1 MKTVPMT
8 EAVYDYLCEHQT
20 PLHPVLPELVSL
32 TRQRPDAS
40 MQIAVD
46 QGVFMNQLVRLIG
59 ARRILEIGC
68 FTGYSTICM
77 GLGLPEGGEIISCD
91 INPDTAA
98 IARQYLKAAGLEKKA
113 QIILGPAIDTMQR
126 LLTNR
131 GKNSFDLIFI
141 DADKENYGNYYEFG
155 LELLR
160 PNGVILAD
168 NVLWSGR
175 VIDPSDTMPATEALR
190 RFNALVRK
198 DSRVEGSMLSVAD
211 GLYMIRKKG

>member
-8 EAVYDYLCEHQT
+8 ESVYQYLCEHQT
-20 PLHPVLPELVSL
+20 PLHPVLPELISI
-32 TRQRPDAS
+32 TRQRPDAG

-59 ARRILEIGC
+59 ARRILEVGC

-91 INPDTAA
+91 INPETAS
-98 IARQYLKAAGLEKKA
+98 IARQYLKAAGLEKKS
-113 QIILGPAIDTMQR
+113 QIIIGPAVDTMQR
-126 LLTNR
+126 LLSHR
-131 GKNSFDLIFI
+131 GKNNFDLIFI
-141 DADKENYGNYYEFG
+141 DADKENYGSYYEIG

-175 VIDPSDTMPATEALR
+175 IIDPTDSSAPTEALR
-190 RFNALVRK
+190 KFNAIVRK
-198 DSRVEGSMLSVAD
+198 DSRVEASLLSLAD
-211 GLYMIRKKG
+211 GLYMIRKNG

>member
-8 EAVYDYLCEHQT
+8 EAVYEYLIQHQT
-20 PLHPVLPELVSL
+20 PLHPVLPELVAL
-32 TRQRPDAS
+32 TRQRSDAV
-40 MQIAVD
+40 MQIAED

-68 FTGYSTICM
+68 YTGYSAICM

-91 INPDTAA
+91 INPETTD
-98 IARQYLKAAGLEKKA
+98 IARQYLKAAGLEKKS
-113 QIILGPAIDTMQR
+113 QIILGPAIDTMQK

-131 GKNSFDLIFI
+131 GKNSFDLIFL
-141 DADKENYGNYYEFG
+141 DADKENYGSYYEIG

-175 VIDPSDTMPATEALR
+175 VIDPTDNTPATEALR
-190 RFNALVRK
+190 RFNAVVRK
-198 DSRVEGSMLSVAD
+198 DSRVEGSMLSLAD
-211 GLYMIRKKG
+211 GLYLIRKKG

>member
-8 EAVYDYLCEHQT
+8 ESVYQYLCEHQT
-20 PLHPVLPELVSL
+20 PLHPVLPELISI
-32 TRQRPDAS
+32 TRQRPDAG

-59 ARRILEIGC
+59 ARRILEVGC

-91 INPDTAA
+91 INPETAS
-98 IARQYLKAAGLEKKA
+98 IARQYLKAAGLEKKS
-113 QIILGPAIDTMQR
+113 QIIIGPAVDTMQR
-126 LLTNR
+126 LLSHR
-131 GKNSFDLIFI
+131 GKNNFDLIFI
-141 DADKENYGNYYEFG
+141 DADKENYGSYYEIG

-175 VIDPSDTMPATEALR
+175 IIDPADTTAPTEALR
-190 RFNALVRK
+190 KFNAVVRK
-198 DSRVEGSMLSVAD
+198 DSRVEASLLSLAD

>member
-8 EAVYDYLCEHQT
+8 ESVYDYLCAHQT
-20 PLHPVLPELVSL
+20 PLHPILPELVSV
-32 TRQRPDAS
+32 TQKRPDAG

-68 FTGYSTICM
+68 FTGYSTVCM

-91 INPDTAA
+91 VNPETAA
-98 IARQYLKAAGLEKKA
+98 VARHYLKAAGLEKKTE
-113 QIILGPAIDTMQR
+113 IILGPAVDTMQK

-141 DADKENYGNYYEFG
+141 DADKENYSSYYEIG

-160 PNGVILAD
+160 ANGVILAD

-175 VIDPSDTMPATEALR
+175 IIDSADTSPATEALR
-190 RFNALVRK
+190 RFNTLVRK
-198 DSRVEGSMLSVAD
+198 DSRVEASMLSLAD
-211 GLYMIRKKG
+211 GLFMIRKKG

>member
-8 EAVYDYLCEHQT
+8 EAVYEYLCEHQT
-20 PLHPVLPELVSL
+20 PLHPVLPELIAVTL
-32 TRQRPDAS
+32 QRPDAG
-40 MQIAVD
+40 MQIAPD

-59 ARRILEIGC
+59 ARRILEIGS
-68 FTGYSTICM
+68 FTGYSSICM

-91 INPDTAA
+91 IDPETAA
-98 IARQYLKAAGLEKKA
+98 VARQYLKAAGLEKKA
-113 QIILGPAIDTMQR
+113 QIILGPAIDTMQK

-141 DADKENYGNYYEFG
+141 DADKENYGSYYEIG

-175 VIDPSDTMPATEALR
+175 VIDPTDNSPATEAIR
-190 RFNALVRK
+190 KFNALVRK
-198 DSRVEGSMLSVAD
+198 DSRVEASMLSLAD

>member
-8 EAVYDYLCEHQT
+8 ENAYDYLAQHQT
-20 PLHPVLPELVSL
+20 PLHPILPELIEV
-32 TRQRPDAS
+32 TRQRPDAG

-59 ARRILEIGC
+59 ARRVLEIGC

-91 INPDTAA
+91 VNQETATV
-98 IARQYLKAAGLEKKA
+98 ARHYLKAAGLEKKA
-113 QIILGPAIDTMQR
+113 QIILGPAIDTMQK

-131 GKNSFDLIFI
+131 GKNTFDLIFI
-141 DADKENYGNYYEFG
+141 DADKENYGSYYEIG

-168 NVLWSGR
+168 NVLWSGQI
-175 VIDPSDTMPATEALR
+175 IDSADTSPATEALR

-198 DSRVEGSMLSVAD
+198 DSRVEASMLSLAD

>member
-8 EAVYDYLCEHQT
+8 ETVYEYLVQHQT
-20 PLHPVLPELVSL
+20 PLHPVLPELIAI
-32 TRQRPDAS
+32 TRQRPDAG
-40 MQIAVD
+40 MQIAED

-91 INPDTAA
+91 IDPETTG
-98 IARQYLKAAGLEKKA
+98 IARQYLKAAGLEKKS
-113 QIILGPAIDTMQR
+113 QILLGPAVDTMQK

-141 DADKENYGNYYEFG
+141 DADKENYGSYYEIG

-175 VIDPSDTMPATEALR
+175 IIDPADNTPSTEALR
-190 RFNALVRK
+190 RFNAVVRK
-198 DSRVEGSMLSVAD
+198 DSRVEASMLSLAD

>member
-8 EAVYDYLCEHQT
+8 ESVYQYLCEHQT
-20 PLHPVLPELVSL
+20 PLHPILPELISI
-32 TRQRPDAS
+32 TRQRPDAG

-59 ARRILEIGC
+59 ARRILEVGC

-91 INPDTAA
+91 SNPETAS
-98 IARQYLKAAGLEKKA
+98 IARQYLKAAGLEKKS
-113 QIILGPAIDTMQR
+113 QIIIGPAVDTMQK
-126 LLTNR
+126 LLSHR
-131 GKNSFDLIFI
+131 GKNNFDLIFI
-141 DADKENYGNYYEFG
+141 DADKENYGSYYEIG

-168 NVLWSGR
+168 NVLRSGR
-175 VIDPSDTMPATEALR
+175 IIDPADTTAPTEALR
-190 RFNALVRK
+190 KFNAIVRK
-198 DSRVEGSMLSVAD
+198 DSRVEASLLSLAD